1 MIDALK
7 LELDAK
13 NPALPIYRR
22 LADELRRRIVSGEM
36 PSGGRLPSEAEF
48 SAHLGINNR
57 TLRKGLKILSDQGLI
72 SQCQGRGTFVT
83 YRCPER
89 RMRIGVV
96 SGSSDNFNDLYPM
109 RMLMALEGAVSRSG
123 SAELVLLRF
132 PEPSLE
138 KLLAEINRIGC
149 DGLIIFSAGCR
160 REFFGRE
167 FDHIPMVF
175 MNIELRGGVP
185 ENRFHVRLAD
195 GSVSAAVDY
204 LYGLGHRRIGYI
216 GNTRENLSRRNRE
229 FRESVRR
236 LELSEEYIRLAS
248 RENPAY
254 DIAAEAV
261 SSLWKKKNRPTAL
274 LCPGVTF
281 AYGAWQGLML
291 KGVKVPEECSIIGFD
306 INSYTNPHFS
316 SIVQPLVPMAEKAV
330 ELLFAQR
337 GCGKALKQKVYDFP
351 AEIVELGSCASP
363 VR

>member
-1 MIDALK
+1 MMDA
-7 LELDAK
+7 LELDLGTE
-13 NPALPIYRR
+13 NQALPIYRR
-22 LADELRRRIVSGEM
+22 VADELRRRIVSGEM
-36 PSGGRLPSEAEF
+36 PSGSRLPSEAEF
-48 SAHLGINNR
+48 SARLGINNR

-72 SQCQGRGTFVT
+72 SQCQGRGTFIT
-83 YRCPER
+83 YSCPER

-109 RMLMALEGAVSRSG
+109 RMLTALEGAVSRSG

-132 PEPSLE
+132 QEPSLE
-138 KLLAEINRIGC
+138 KLLAEINRTGC
-149 DGLIIFSAGCR
+149 DGLIVFSAGCR

-175 MNIELRGGVP
+175 MNIERQGGVP
-185 ENRFHVRLAD
+185 KNRFHVRLAD
-195 GSVSAAVDY
+195 GAVSAAVDH
-204 LYGLGHRRIGYI
+204 LHALGHRRIGYI
-216 GNTRENLSRRNRE
+216 GNTRENLDRRTRE
-229 FRESVRR
+229 FLESVKR
-236 LELSEEYIRLAS
+236 LKLSDEYVRLTS
-248 RENPAY
+248 REDPAY

-261 SSLWKKKNRPTAL
+261 ASLWKKRRRPTAL
-274 LCPGVTF
+274 VCPGVTF

-291 KGVKVPEECSIIGFD
+291 RGVKIPEECSIIGFD

-337 GCGKALKQKVYDFP
+337 GCGKVLKQKVYDFP